1 MSRMLLHLRLWRSCW
16 PPPPAAF
23 DQHLHIPA
31 AGGGFGTPATPA
43 AGGGGDFSTPA
54 TLPAAAGVASL
65 QTQLQISSLTA
76 LCRAS
81 KMSPT
86 PTFRAHSQP
95 KSRSRTPS
103 GRKGA
108 SAVGPTTSSAAQA
121 TSTAIV
127 PAHAQAVCRL
137 CSHVVL
143 SGEQA
148 ARGNAELLRPCN
160 CAAPVHRACIELAL
174 ASSSHHACDS
184 CGRTF
189 ATQFSLQKAAAASAA
204 VVVETA
210 VLVPTAA
217 EALISTLILACGV
230 GFALNL
236 AIIVV
241 AIVVPLGFTAVVKT
255 VAGLV
260 SVGMQTAADVLELI
274 ALVCV
279 APFIAAAGAVAF
291 DPATW
296 VVTKTQ
302 QLGAIYFVAACLT
315 KVAERVYAAAFGQ
328 RPNRRVAEYFELS
341 GVLVAWFASSVA
353 FSTVSYQRQFIA
365 VAALACGML
374 AVQVVYAAC
383 ARGRTVVGGRME
395 DYSQWTP
402 TRLFY

>member
-31 AGGGFGTPATPA
+31 AGG
-43 AGGGGDFSTPA
+43 DFSTPA
-54 TLPAAAGVASL
+54 TLPAAGVASL
-65 QTQLQISSLTA
+65 QTQLQISSLAA

-95 KSRSRTPS
+95 KSKSRSRTPS

-108 SAVGPTTSSAAQA
+108 SAAGPTTSSAAQA

-383 ARGRTVVGGRME
+383 ARGRTVVGGRTE